1 MYALTCGGLSQVTRP
16 QPLRNLNSC
25 MPLLVS
31 SNLTSPPFLCQS
43 TYNPF
48 IGFVHGMYAVKIYI
62 DSSISHQQ
70 AQSCGT
76 GCHRNTRGAKRE
88 VGDFIMVPAL
98 SDPEQVSGKIILRII
113 GVNLKGRLMYGH
125 SSEESRCKL
134 ME

>member
-1 MYALTCGGLSQVTRP
+1 MYAQTCGGLSQVTRP

-76 GCHRNTRGAKRE
+76 GCHRNTRGAKR
-88 VGDFIMVPAL
+88 G
-98 SDPEQVSGKIILRII
+98 S
-113 GVNLKGRLMYGH
+113 GRLHHGT
-125 SSEESRCKL
+125 SFIRSRTSKW
-134 ME
+134 ENNFEDHRSKFERKAHVWAF

>member
-1 MYALTCGGLSQVTRP
+1 MECTLSKSTSIQASHTNRRKVAEQVVIET
-16 QPLRNLNSC
+16 LEGRN
-25 MPLLVS
+25 V
-31 SNLTSPPFLCQS
+31 
-43 TYNPF
+43 
-48 IGFVHGMYAVKIYI
+48 
-62 DSSISHQQ
+62 
-70 AQSCGT
+70 
-76 GCHRNTRGAKRE
+76 E